1 MKNVKFSGLK
11 GLFLFLMVV
20 VILVSAPQ
28 AALANVRVVNG
39 GQLPYYARFAANEI
53 YADGEWVAIAFYRL
67 PSCVPVDFNLLEFFD
82 WVNCWTCT
90 PTTEGFEIWKTAPG
104 VDLAPFQQV
113 LTGLGAVPVWFVSW
127 DEMEA
132 AISDGVLKIEELRAF
147 ESLIIGSASYYH
159 EVLRP
164 YGGAKVSVLQLN
176 AYGTLEDGRSFVFE
190 ASHAE
195 SMFKVTI
202 SFGS

>member
-1 MKNVKFSGLK
+1 MKHFQNSSARKML
-11 GLFLFLMVV
+11 
-20 VILVSAPQ
+20 VILTVLIIFVSTPA
-28 AALANVRVVNG
+28 AALANVRVENN

-67 PSCVPVDFNLLEFFD
+67 PSCVAEDFNLLEFFD

-113 LTGLGAVPVWFVSW
+113 LTGLGAVPVWFVSL
-127 DEMEA
+127 DEMKT
-132 AISDGVLKIEELRAF
+132 AISDGDLKIAELRAF
-147 ESLIIGSASYYH
+147 DSLIIGSASYYH

-202 SFGS
+202 SFGN